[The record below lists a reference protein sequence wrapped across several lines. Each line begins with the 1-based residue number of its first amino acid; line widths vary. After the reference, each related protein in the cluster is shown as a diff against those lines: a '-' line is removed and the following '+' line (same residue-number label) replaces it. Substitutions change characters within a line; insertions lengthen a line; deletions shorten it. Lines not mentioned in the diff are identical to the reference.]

1 MKKVVVFGGGNIGR
15 GLVGRI
21 FCESDYETVFVDVNP
36 ELIKNLNQ
44 TNSYPLYV
52 TNGTDY
58 DKRSVTN
65 VRAVDGRDMDA
76 IIKEVDQADVCA
88 TAIGVNVLPIIART
102 IATVIRHRFES
113 GNTEFL
119 NFILCENKIDSH
131 IYMRE
136 ILSGLLSEQEFD
148 FCEKYIGF
156 CQSSIGCMVP
166 APPKELIEKNPLI
179 VCVED
184 YNKIYT
190 DKSGARGELPEIKNI
205 IAYEP
210 FSYYINRKL
219 FMHNMSHALVAYMG
233 YLKDYKF
240 IWQAAEDQD
249 ISSIA
254 LKALGE
260 AELALSKFYNA
271 DIDDLK
277 AHSAD
282 LINRYKNKLLGDTVA
297 RVGADP
303 IRKLSPQDRLC
314 GAALFCLEN
323 GVEPINI
330 SIGIAAGYLFSSN
343 DDKSAVEIQELIAK
357 DGIESAIEK
366 YSSVKRDDPL
376 YAYIKKA
383 LQMLTV

>member
-21 FCESDYETVFVDVNP
+21 FCESEYETVFVDVNP
-36 ELIKNLNQ
+36 DLIKHLNEFH
-44 TNSYPLYV
+44 SYPLYV

-58 DKRSVTN
+58 DKREVTS
-65 VRAVDGRDMDA
+65 VRAVDGRDMEA
-76 IIKEVDQADVCA
+76 IIKEVDEADVCA
-88 TAIGVNVLPIIART
+88 TAIGVNVLPIIAKT
-102 IATVIRHRFES
+102 IATVIRHRFENN
-113 GNTEFL
+113 NTEFL

-136 ILSGLLSEQEFD
+136 ILRGLLNDEEYA
-148 FCEKYIGF
+148 FCDKYIGF

-166 APPKELIEKNPLI
+166 APPKELLEKNPLI

-233 YLKDYKF
+233 YLKSYKF
-240 IWQAAEDQD
+240 IWQAAEDED
-249 ISSIA
+249 IASIA
-254 LKALGE
+254 IKALDE
-260 AELALSKFYNA
+260 AQRALAKFYNA
-271 DIDDLK
+271 DEQELK
-277 AHSAD
+277 EHGED
-282 LINRYKNKLLGDTVA
+282 LINRYKNRLLGDTVA

-303 IRKLSPQDRLC
+303 IRKLSSVDRLC

-323 GVEPINI
+323 GVEPNNI
-330 SIGIAAGYLFSSN
+330 AIGIAAGYLFSSN
-343 DDKSAVEIQELIAK
+343 DDKSAVEIQEWIAR

-366 YSSVKRDDPL
+366 YSGIKREDAL
-376 YAYIKKA
+376 YPYIKKA